1 MDIIAFK
8 NRFEK
13 KKVEDFN
20 EPTSAIPL
28 VSVAIQTYN
37 HGKYIRQCLESI
49 LTQKTNFDFEILLG
63 EDASKDGTRG
73 ICIEYADKYPKKIR
87 LFLHHRENNISIG
100 GSPTGRFN
108 FLYNLFSAQGKYI
121 AICEGDDYWT
131 DPYKLQKQVDF
142 LEGNEDFSFCFHD
155 AKVIGLNIEEPSY
168 VKQNKTVFTT
178 EDLFGRHFVPTA
190 SIVFRNNIKFP
201 DWITKVTSGD
211 FSLMLNLSK
220 KGKFKYIDEVMSVY
234 RKHEGGVTQAN
245 FFQGVNKV
253 YNLAK
258 LLSYFDDDTDGVYSE
273 RIKKMLAL
281 DIDYYV
287 VRHAVKKEN
296 VKLQDIKTK
305 VIFEEFLKRIKSKFL
320 K

>member
-1 MDIIAFK
+1 MNSSKCNSII
-8 NRFEK
+8 
-13 KKVEDFN
+13 
-20 EPTSAIPL
+20 L
-28 VSVAIQTYN
+28 SVRLMVYN
-37 HGKYIRQCLESI
+37 QKPYISEALESI
-49 LTQKTNFDFEILLG
+49 LMQKVNFPYEIVIGDDFSTDGTLEILKEYETKHPNIIRVLKREKG
-63 EDASKDGTRG
+63 DA
-73 ICIEYADKYPKKIR
+73 YYKKRIKGNH
-87 LFLHHRENNISIG
+87 LKNFIDIVENCK
-100 GSPTGRFN
+100 
-108 FLYNLFSAQGKYI
+108 GKYI
-121 AICEGDDYWT
+121 ALLDGDDYWT
-131 DPYKLQKQVDF
+131 DPYKLQKQMDF

-201 DWITKVTSGD
+201 DWITKVASGD
-211 FSLMLNLSK
+211 LSLMLNLSK

-245 FFQGVNKV
+245 SFQGVNKV